1 MTDKLYSIVGVALT
15 PYGHKVRFANDM
27 TRVKVLAKTD
37 TDINLYNLPEA
48 VTKAEAVKFLK
59 TQKAYLDPAFKDTD
73 SVREA
78 IDNAVLKYNAVRAK
92 GKRVTAGPSM
102 ASLVERAEAAT
113 QAAQSTTVVADE
125 TVEAVTE

>member
-1 MTDKLYSIVGVALT
+1 MTDKLYKIVGVALT
-15 PYGHKVRFANDM
+15 PYGHKVRFANDF

-37 TDINLYNLPEA
+37 TDIELFEMPEE

-59 TQKAYLDPAFKDTD
+59 TTKAYTSPEFKD
-73 SVREA
+73 SSLVREC

-102 ASLVERAEAAT
+102 ASLRERAEAA
-113 QAAQSTTVVADE
+113 AKVAEEATV
-125 TVEAVTE
+125 TEAVTE